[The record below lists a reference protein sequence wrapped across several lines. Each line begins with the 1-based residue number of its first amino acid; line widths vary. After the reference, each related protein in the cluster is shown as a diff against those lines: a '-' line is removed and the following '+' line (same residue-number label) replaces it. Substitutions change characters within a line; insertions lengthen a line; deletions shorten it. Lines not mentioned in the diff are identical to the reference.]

1 MFWTT
6 TMKPSS
12 NPLSESAGHTISEH
26 GLLPQG
32 STVVVAVSGGIDSVV
47 LLDYLVGR
55 TDLGLSL
62 VVAHLNHCLRGDES
76 DGDEA
81 FVCRLAASHGL
92 AMEVGRA
99 EVRRIA
105 AERGLSLEEAGR
117 EERYRFLVGIAK
129 RYGAA
134 AIALAHHRDDQ
145 AETVLIRLLRGSGT
159 AGLAA
164 MPVRSADGICIR
176 PFLNLGR
183 VEIESYAREKGLS
196 FRTDSS
202 NSDTGFLRNRVR
214 HSLIPDLETYN
225 PAISRRLA
233 DTAALM
239 AADEELLNAVVALRW
254 PTVAHCREGAVAL
267 SRDALLAE
275 VVGMRFRI
283 YRRALSE
290 VKGDLRRIAF
300 CHLQA
305 IDRLLASGPPN
316 GMLDLPGGIR
326 AARCYDELL
335 VGRYEKSDGAVDD
348 AVTISGEGCYLLPHG
363 ARIEVRGGAS
373 GGQPGRYCILVD
385 LAAVPFPW
393 LVRSFRPGDRLVPVG
408 MTGQRKVKELF
419 IDEKVPRGLRPRIP
433 LVFSGTT
440 LFWVAGLRM
449 AASARPVA
457 ADSRIARVELL
468 DFASDPVILA

>member
-1 MFWTT
+1 M
-6 TMKPSS
+6 
-12 NPLSESAGHTISEH
+12 NPFRNILSEIAGHTISEQ

-47 LLDYLVGR
+47 LLDYLVSR

-62 VVAHLNHCLRGDES
+62 VVAHLNHCLRGEES

-81 FVCRLAASHGL
+81 FVRQLAASHGL
-92 AMEVGRA
+92 AIEVDRVD
-99 EVRRIA
+99 VRQLA
-105 AERGLSLEEAGR
+105 AAQRLSLEEAGR
-117 EERYRFLVGIAK
+117 EERYRFFAGVAK

-134 AIALAHHRDDQ
+134 AVALAHHRDDQ
-145 AETVLIRLLRGSGT
+145 AETVLLRLLRGSGT

-164 MPVRSADGICIR
+164 MLPRSTNGDCIR
-176 PFLNLGR
+176 PLLHVGR
-183 VEIESYAREKGLS
+183 AEIEAYAREKGLS

-233 DTAALM
+233 DTAALL

-254 PTVAHCREGAVAL
+254 PTVAHWREGAIAL
-267 SRDALLAE
+267 SRAVLLAE
-275 VVGMRFRI
+275 VAGMRFRI
-283 YRRALSE
+283 YRRALAE

-305 IDRLLASGPPN
+305 IDRLLAGGPPN
-316 GMLDLPGGIR
+316 GTLDLPGGIQVT
-326 AARCYDELL
+326 RCYDELF
-335 VGRYEKSDGAVDD
+335 VGRSGKSDGVADY
-348 AVTISGEGCYLLPHG
+348 AVTIAGGGCYRLPLG
-363 ARIEVRGGAS
+363 GRIEVSTEATE
-373 GGQPGRYCILVD
+373 GQPGRNSILVD
-385 LAAVPFPW
+385 LDAVPFPW

-408 MTGQRKVKELF
+408 MSGQRKVKELF
-419 IDEKVPRGLRPRIP
+419 IDEKIPRGLRCRIP

-468 DFASDPVILA
+468 DFVSDPVILA

>member
-1 MFWTT
+1 MTSCNST
-6 TMKPSS
+6 
-12 NPLSESAGHTISEH
+12 LSETAGRTIAEH
-26 GLLPQG
+26 RLLAPG
-32 STVVVAVSGGIDSVV
+32 STVVVAVSGGIDSVA
-47 LLDYLVGR
+47 LLDYLVSR

-62 VVAHLNHCLRGDES
+62 VVAHLNHCLRGGES

-81 FVCRLAASHGL
+81 FVRQLAASHGL
-92 AMEVGRA
+92 AIEVGRVD
-99 EVRRIA
+99 VRQLA
-105 AERGLSLEEAGR
+105 AAQRLSLEEAGR
-117 EERYRFLVGIAK
+117 EERYRFFAGVAK

-145 AETVLIRLLRGSGT
+145 AETVLLRLLRGSGT

-176 PFLNLGR
+176 PFLHLGR
-183 VEIESYAREKGLS
+183 TEIEAYAQGKGLS

-239 AADEELLNAVVALRW
+239 AADEELLTAVVALRW
-254 PTVAHCREGAVAL
+254 PAVAQCREGAVAL

-275 VVGMRFRI
+275 TSGMRFRI

-305 IDRLLASGPPN
+305 IDRLLSGGPPN

-326 AARCYDELL
+326 ATRCYDELL
-335 VGRYEKSDGAVDD
+335 VGRSEKADGAADY

-363 ARIEVRGGAS
+363 ARIEVREGAP
-373 GGQPGRYCILVD
+373 GGQSGRNSILVD
-385 LAAVPFPW
+385 LGAVPFPW

-408 MTGQRKVKELF
+408 MTGHRKVKELF
-419 IDEKVPRGLRPRIP
+419 IDEKIPRGLRPRIP